1 MGFSEVVIIFLL
13 FSSWGFAPACRVK
26 TGIISIRNETLPFF
40 YNFSWFLTSNFLL
53 FFHSILL
60 LVKKDNLAPVIYGET
75 QRLMMNPVERPIDLV
90 MLVDDNDT
98 DNFISKRIIEITK
111 FAKRVEVKNSGK
123 SALDYLAENENNP
136 ENLPNII
143 FLDINMP
150 VVDGFVF
157 LYEFE
162 KFTELVRTRCK
173 VIILSSSDNKRDID
187 KIVNNNYVIKFITKP
202 LTEMTLDE
210 IKLNNIYFHLSQS
223 LLR

>member
-1 MGFSEVVIIFLL
+1 M
-13 FSSWGFAPACRVK
+13 
-26 TGIISIRNETLPFF
+26 
-40 YNFSWFLTSNFLL
+40 
-53 FFHSILL
+53 
-60 LVKKDNLAPVIYGET
+60 KK
-75 QRLMMNPVERPIDLV
+75 PIDLV

-98 DNFISKRIIEITK
+98 DNFISKRIIEITE
-111 FAKRVEVKNSGK
+111 FAERVEVKNSGK
-123 SALDYLAENENNP
+123 SALDYLAENEDRP

-162 KFTELVRTRCK
+162 KFRELVRTKCK

-202 LTEMTLDE
+202 LTENSLEE
-210 IKLNNIYFHLSQS
+210 IRGKHM
-223 LLR
+223 